1 TQALRRHRH
10 LRSFPPRRSS
20 DLHQQRRASVGQER
34 AVHAHAGAL
43 VAALVVEDHR
53 RRVGEASGAGGP
65 VVAAVAPVVGRD
77 RKRPRVARFQYPR
90 DRVHHRLLLV
100 AALELPGP
108 EPREQRDRQ
117 QGEQPAEHP
126 VAADGHAGRARACD
140 NPPHAPVR
148 RADDPPRMNDSLKT
162 LLIVA
167 FLVVILWNL
176 GAGLYYMLVDK
187 GTTKRTVNAL
197 TKRIALSVALI
208 LLVGLAIY
216 MGWIT
221 PHGVGG

>member
-1 TQALRRHRH
+1 
-10 LRSFPPRRSS
+10 
-20 DLHQQRRASVGQER
+20 
-34 AVHAHAGAL
+34 
-43 VAALVVEDHR
+43 
-53 RRVGEASGAGGP
+53 
-65 VVAAVAPVVGRD
+65 
-77 RKRPRVARFQYPR
+77 
-90 DRVHHRLLLV
+90 
-100 AALELPGP
+100 
-108 EPREQRDRQ
+108 
-117 QGEQPAEHP
+117 
-126 VAADGHAGRARACD
+126 
-140 NPPHAPVR
+140 
-148 RADDPPRMNDSLKT
+148 MNDSLKT

-208 LLVGLAIY
+208 LLVALSIY